1 MGCRVHV
8 IKKHAEYGN
17 SEAFNWNA
25 SGFHTLLDVLGCEV
39 CGEEYADD
47 FECTVESYKDAVKVV
62 AVLKKGDEARADQLL
77 DKISEERSTGD
88 LSDVKVHLEECG
100 GIDYVLDAMVAF
112 LVERDKESDWISFSA
127 F

>member
-8 IKKHAEYGN
+8 IKKHAEYGD

-25 SGFHTLLDVLGCEV
+25 HEFHALLDVLGCDV

-88 LSDVKVHLEECG
+88 LSDVKGQLEKCG
-100 GIDYVLDAMVAF
+100 GIDYVLDAMVSF
-112 LVERDKESDWISFSA
+112 LVERDKDSNWISFCA